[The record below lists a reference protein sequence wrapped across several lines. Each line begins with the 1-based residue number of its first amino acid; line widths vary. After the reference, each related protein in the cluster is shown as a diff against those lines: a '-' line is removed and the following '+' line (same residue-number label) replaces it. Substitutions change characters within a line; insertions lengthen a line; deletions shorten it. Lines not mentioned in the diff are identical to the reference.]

1 LPEYD
6 ELENMSEEAQ
16 KEFKKRQK
24 ERVKGEEAQKV
35 RTVYITLFAASI
47 YAYLNFIAKTN

>member
-1 LPEYD
+1 MPEYD

>member
-1 LPEYD
+1 VPEYD

-24 ERVKGEEAQKV
+24 ERVKGKEAQKV